1 MLNAGQDEAQAGIR
15 ISGRNV
21 SNLRYIEDTTLMA
34 ESKEELRSLLMKV
47 KEESGKAGLR
57 LNIQKTKIMAS
68 SPITSWQ
75 IDGETMKT
83 VTDFIFLG
91 SKITA
96 DGDCSHEIKTCLFLG
111 RKAIDQPRQPIKK
124 QRHYFATKVRL
135 VKAMGFPVVLCGHE
149 SWTKRKLS
157 TEELMLLNYSVGEDS

>member
-1 MLNAGQDEAQAGIR
+1 MQ
-15 ISGRNV
+15 
-21 SNLRYIEDTTLMA
+21 
-34 ESKEELRSLLMKV
+34 
-47 KEESGKAGLR
+47 
-57 LNIQKTKIMAS
+57 
-68 SPITSWQ
+68 
-75 IDGETMKT
+75 T
-83 VTDFIFLG
+83 VTNFIFLS
-91 SKITA
+91 SKITV
-96 DGDCSHEIKTCLFLG
+96 DGDFNHEIKRHLLLG